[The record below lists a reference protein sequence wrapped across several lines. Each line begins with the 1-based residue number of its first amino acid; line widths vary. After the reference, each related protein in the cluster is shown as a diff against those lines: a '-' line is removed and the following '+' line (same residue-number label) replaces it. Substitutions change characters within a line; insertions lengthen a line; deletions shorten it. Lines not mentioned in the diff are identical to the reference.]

1 MHVLSEKEVEEM
13 RRSPRFST
21 KIPCS
26 VTLENGSWTATMLD
40 LSEGG
45 AFIKIREPLG
55 VGEIVTISF
64 DIPGAKKNISFNLRA
79 TIVHAGRYLQG
90 FENYSGCGVRFENA
104 TPQVIAYLRS
114 ILRWNKTAVI
124 GKFVLTA

>member
-1 MHVLSEKEVEEM
+1 MHLMSEKEVEEM
-13 RRSPRFST
+13 RRSPRFSVR
-21 KIPCS
+21 IPCS

-45 AFIKIREPLG
+45 AFIKIGEPLS
-55 VGEIVTISF
+55 VGEIVTLSF
-64 DIPGAKKNISFNLRA
+64 DIPRPKKNISFNLRA

-90 FENYSGCGVRFENA
+90 FENYNGCGLRFENA
-104 TPQVIAYLRS
+104 SPQVIAYIRS

-124 GKFVLTA
+124 GKFVMTA